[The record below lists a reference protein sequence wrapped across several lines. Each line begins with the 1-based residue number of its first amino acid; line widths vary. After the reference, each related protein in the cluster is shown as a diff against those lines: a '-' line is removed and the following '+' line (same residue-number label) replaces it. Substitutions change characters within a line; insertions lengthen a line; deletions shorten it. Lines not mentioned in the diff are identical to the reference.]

1 MKGRIVALVCIVAAA
16 FSACKDEP
24 KPGEL
29 AAKAAVEGYGHLI
42 AGRYADY
49 LAGVAGADSLPAAYR
64 EQLLVGAKQ
73 FMARQKEEHGGIA
86 AVSVVKYVTDSVARQ
101 TNVFLLLSFGDST
114 KEEVVVSMVESPAGW
129 RMK

>member
-1 MKGRIVALVCIVAAA
+1 MKGPVVALLCIVAAA
-16 FSACKDEP
+16 FAACKEEP
-24 KPGEL
+24 KPGEQ

-64 EQLLVGAKQ
+64 VA
-73 FMARQKEEHGGIA
+73 
-86 AVSVVKYVTDSVARQ
+86 DSVARQ
-101 TNVFLLLSFGDST
+101 TNVFLLLCFGDST
-114 KEEVVVSMVESPAGW
+114 REEVVVPMVEGPSGW

>member
-86 AVSVVKYVTDSVARQ
+86 AVSVVKYVTDSVACQ

-114 KEEVVVSMVESPAGW
+114 KEEVVVPMVESPAGW

>member
-1 MKGRIVALVCIVAAA
+1 MKGPVVALLCIVAAA
-16 FSACKDEP
+16 FAACKEEP

-49 LAGVAGADSLPAAYR
+49 LAGVAGA
-64 EQLLVGAKQ
+64 KQ
-73 FMARQKEEHGGIA
+73 FMARQREEHGGIA
-86 AVSVVKYVTDSVARQ
+86 RVSVVKYVADSVARQ
-101 TNVFLLLSFGDST
+101 TNVFLLLCFGDST
-114 KEEVVVSMVESPAGW
+114 REEVVVPMVEGPSGW

>member
-114 KEEVVVSMVESPAGW
+114 KEEVVVPMVESPAGW

>member
-73 FMARQKEEHGGIA
+73 LWPGRK
-86 AVSVVKYVTDSVARQ
+86 R
-101 TNVFLLLSFGDST
+101 ST
-114 KEEVVVSMVESPAGW
+114 GALPP
-129 RMK
+129 

>member
-1 MKGRIVALVCIVAAA
+1 MVCIVAAA

-114 KEEVVVSMVESPAGW
+114 KEEVVVPMVESPAGW

>member
-24 KPGEL
+24 KSGEL

-114 KEEVVVSMVESPAGW
+114 KEEVVVPMVESPAGW